1 MRTTGLPI
9 ACLSA
14 ALVAVVAPGVAA
26 ANPAPGNC
34 EALREQ
40 IETRIRASGVASFTL
55 AVVEVDAA
63 ADGKVVGS
71 CDRGSRKIVYTRSA
85 GAASVPMSAPASAPR
100 AASAS
105 APARRDTPVLTECK
119 DGTVR
124 YGGDCP
130 R

>member
-1 MRTTGLPI
+1 MRITGLPI

-14 ALVAVVAPGVAA
+14 ALIAVVASGVAA
-26 ANPAPGNC
+26 ANPTPGNC
-34 EALREQ
+34 DALREQ
-40 IETRIRASGVASFTL
+40 IEAKIRTSGVASFTL
-55 AVVEVDAA
+55 AVVDADA
-63 ADGKVVGS
+63 PADGKVVGS
-71 CDRGSRKIVYTRSA
+71 CDRGSRKIVYARGT
-85 GAASVPMSAPASAPR
+85 GAAAAASAPMP
-100 AASAS
+100 APGVSPPAS

>member
-1 MRTTGLPI
+1 MRITGLPI

-14 ALVAVVAPGVAA
+14 ALIAVVAPGVAA
-26 ANPAPGNC
+26 ANPTPGNC
-34 EALREQ
+34 DALREQ
-40 IETRIRASGVASFTL
+40 IEAKIRASGVASFTL
-55 AVVEVDAA
+55 ATVDADA
-63 ADGKVVGS
+63 PADGKVVGS
-71 CDRGSRKIVYTRSA
+71 CDRGSRKIVYARGT
-85 GAASVPMSAPASAPR
+85 GAAAAASAPMP
-100 AASAS
+100 APGVSPPAS